1 MFPDHLQVFAVGYR
15 VKSNAKKYNPVAT
28 ALAPSTLLQSPV
40 VCVKDANL
48 PANTTR
54 QAAVKRQTE
63 RSPEICCLQCY
74 ATAFT
79 LKTNTLCFWLKSHY

>member
-1 MFPDHLQVFAVGYR
+1 MFPDQLQVFAVDYK
-15 VKSNAKKYNPVAT
+15 VKLNAKRYNPVAT
-28 ALAPSTLLQSPV
+28 ALAPSRLLQLPV

-63 RSPEICCLQCY
+63 RSPEIC
-74 ATAFT
+74 
-79 LKTNTLCFWLKSHY
+79 